1 MHEHPHPA
9 KRRGGGRSAFEVADI
24 FRTFGPAYLREHVL
38 SPSEKRVLQAVIGC
52 RTSSLGGHLYECPNC
67 GYEHPA
73 YNSCRDR
80 HCPTCQALDQA
91 RWIEGRQKRVLPV
104 HHFHVVFTLPSELRP
119 LARSNPKLVYD
130 LLFKAVSQT
139 LLTLGKDRLGAL
151 LAITAVLHTW
161 TRDMQ
166 LHPHLHCIVT
176 AGGLSL
182 DGERWVPSRAN
193 YLFPAEVMRRLIRG
207 KILDGL
213 KRANKAGKLAL
224 NGTSAKLA
232 KPAVFQATVDRL
244 YGKKWVLYAKK
255 PFGGSD
261 QVLNYLGQ
269 YTHRVA
275 ISSHRIAKIDGDRIT
290 IRTRDERTTQ
300 LGKNEFIRRFLLH
313 ILPKGFRKIRHF
325 GLMASTNVPTRLAKA
340 RELLTPEADPKEQ
353 RDEPSND
360 DTDSETWEDLLER
373 LVGEHARLCP
383 KCRKAHMVLVADL
396 LPPDRDDDLSYMDS
410 S

>member
-9 KRRGGGRSAFEVADI
+9 GRRGGGRPAFEVADI
-24 FRTFGPAYLREHVL
+24 FRTFGPAYLRDHVL
-38 SPSEKRVLQAVIGC
+38 SQSEERVLRAVIAC
-52 RTSSLGGHLYECPNC
+52 RTAELGGHLDQCPAC
-67 GYEHPA
+67 GYEHPS

-91 RWIEGRQKRVLPV
+91 KWIAGRQQRVLPV

-119 LARSNPKLVYD
+119 LARSNPKQVYD

-151 LAITAVLHTW
+151 LGITAVLHTW

-182 DGERWVPSRAN
+182 DGERWVPSRTD
-193 YLFPAEVMRRLIRG
+193 YLFPVEVMRRLLRG
-207 KILDGL
+207 KVLDGL
-213 KRANKAGKLAL
+213 KRAYKAGKLAFH
-224 NGTSAKLA
+224 GTSADLA
-232 KPAVFQATVDRL
+232 ESPAFQAMIDRL
-244 YGKKWVLYAKK
+244 YGKKWVLYAKR

-261 QVLNYLGQ
+261 QVLTYLGQ

-275 ISSHRIAKIDGDRIT
+275 ISSYRIAEVDGERIT
-290 IRTRDERTTQ
+290 IRTRDERTTR
-300 LGKNEFIRRFLLH
+300 LSGDEFIRRFLLH
-313 ILPKGFRKIRHF
+313 ILPKGFRKIRHY
-325 GLMASTNVPTRLAKA
+325 GLMASTNVPTRLAQA
-340 RELLTPEADPKEQ
+340 RELLAPEVAPEIQQDETSNHDP
-353 RDEPSND
+353 DP
-360 DTDSETWEDLLER
+360 ETWVDLLEL

-383 KCRKAHMVLVADL
+383 RCREARMLRIAEIPPTPIADDPGYL
-396 LPPDRDDDLSYMDS
+396 DS

>member
-9 KRRGGGRSAFEVADI
+9 GRRGGGRPAFEVADI
-24 FRTFGPAYLREHVL
+24 FRAFGPAYLRDHVL
-38 SPSEKRVLQAVIGC
+38 SPSEQRVLRAVIAC
-52 RTSSLGGHLYECPNC
+52 RTAALGGHLDQCPNC
-67 GYEHPA
+67 GYEHPS

-91 RWIEGRQKRVLPV
+91 RWIEGRQQRVLPV

-151 LAITAVLHTW
+151 LGITAVLHTW

-182 DGERWVPSRAN
+182 DSERWVPSRAN
-193 YLFPAEVMRRLIRG
+193 YLFPHEVMRKLFRG

-213 KRANKAGKLAL
+213 KRAYKAGKLAFH
-224 NGTSAKLA
+224 GTSADLA
-232 KPAVFQATVDRL
+232 EPPAFQAMIDRL
-244 YGKKWVLYAKK
+244 YGKKWVLYAKQ

-261 QVLNYLGQ
+261 QVLTYLGQ

-275 ISSHRIAKIDGDRIT
+275 ISSYRIAEVDGERIT

-300 LGKNEFIRRFLLH
+300 VGGDEFIRRFLLH
-313 ILPKGFRKIRHF
+313 ILPKGFRKIRHY
-325 GLMASTNVPTRLAKA
+325 GLMASTNVPTRLAQA
-340 RELLTPEADPKEQ
+340 RELLTPEVAPEIQ
-353 RDEPSND
+353 QDETSND
-360 DTDSETWEDLLER
+360 DPDPETWVDLLEQ

-383 KCRKAHMVLVADL
+383 RCREARMLRIAEIPPTPIADDPGYL
-396 LPPDRDDDLSYMDS
+396 DS

>member
-1 MHEHPHPA
+1 MHEHPHSA
-9 KRRGGGRSAFEVADI
+9 KRRGGGRPAFEVADI
-24 FRTFGPAYLREHVL
+24 FRTFGPAYLRDHVL

-52 RTSSLGGHLYECPNC
+52 RTATLGGHLYECPNC
-67 GYEHPA
+67 GHEHPS

-130 LLFKAVSQT
+130 LLFKAASQT

-182 DGERWVPSRAN
+182 DGERWIPSRTN
-193 YLFPAEVMRRLIRG
+193 YLFPDKVMRRLLRG
-207 KILDGL
+207 KVLDGL
-213 KRANKAGKLAL
+213 KRAYKAGKLAFQ
-224 NGTSAKLA
+224 GAASELA
-232 KPAVFQATVDRL
+232 KPADFQAMIDRL
-244 YGKKWVLYAKK
+244 YGKRWVLYAKR

-261 QVLNYLGQ
+261 QVLTYLGQ

-275 ISSHRIAKIDGDRIT
+275 ISSYRIAEVDGERIT
-290 IRTRDERTTQ
+290 IHTRDRRTTQ
-300 LGKNEFIRRFLLH
+300 LGQDEFIRRFLLH

-325 GLMASTNVPTRLAKA
+325 GLMASTNVPTRLARA
-340 RELLTPEADPKEQ
+340 RELLTPVTDSEDQ

-360 DTDSETWEDLLER
+360 DPDSETWEDLLER
-373 LVGEHARLCP
+373 LTGEQARLCP
-383 KCRKAHMVLVADL
+383 QCRKAHMVCIAEIP
-396 LPPDRDDDLSYMDS
+396 PPDVDDGFGFLDS

>member
-1 MHEHPHPA
+1 MCLHPHPA
-9 KRRGGGRSAFEVADI
+9 ERRGGGQPAFEVADI
-24 FRTFGPAYLREHVL
+24 FRTFGPAYLRDHVL
-38 SPSEKRVLQAVIGC
+38 SPSEDRVLRAVIAC
-52 RTSSLGGHLYECPNC
+52 RTAALGGHLDKCPRC
-67 GYEHPA
+67 GYKHPS

-91 RWIEGRQKRVLPV
+91 RWIAGRQERILPV
-104 HHFHVVFTLPSELRP
+104 HHFHVVFTLPSQLRP

-139 LLTLGKDRLGAL
+139 LLTLGQDRLGAV

-166 LHPHLHCIVT
+166 LHPHLHCLVS

-182 DGERWVPSRAN
+182 DGEQWVSSRLD
-193 YLFPAEVMRRLIRG
+193 YLFPVEVMQTLFRG
-207 KILDGL
+207 KLLDGL
-213 KRANKAGKLAL
+213 KRAYKDGKL
-224 NGTSAKLA
+224 
-232 KPAVFQATVDRL
+232 VFQSSSTDLADPNAFQAMIDLLFDTR
-244 YGKKWVLYAKK
+244 WVVYAKR

-261 QVLNYLGQ
+261 QVLAYLGQ

-275 ISSHRIAKIDGDRIT
+275 ISSYRIADIQGDQIT
-290 IRTRDERTTQ
+290 IRTRDERTAQ
-300 LGKNEFIRRFLLH
+300 LSGDEFIRRFLLH

-340 RELLTPEADPKEQ
+340 RQLLTPDEDHRSNNAEPDDEEAA
-353 RDEPSND
+353 
-360 DTDSETWEDLLER
+360 ETWEDLLEA

-383 KCRKAHMVLVADL
+383 RCRKARMVRVAKILPL
-396 LPPDRDDDLSYMDS
+396 LPDKEPCHMDS

>member
-9 KRRGGGRSAFEVADI
+9 RRRGGGRPAFEVADI
-24 FRTFGPAYLREHVL
+24 FRTFGPAYLRDHVL
-38 SPSEKRVLQAVIGC
+38 SPSEERVLRAVISC
-52 RTSSLGGHLYECPNC
+52 RTAALGGHLDTCPRC
-67 GYEHPA
+67 GYEHPS

-91 RWIEGRQKRVLPV
+91 RWIAGRQQRVLPV

-130 LLFKAVSQT
+130 LLFRAVSQT

-151 LAITAVLHTW
+151 LGITAVLHTW

-182 DGERWVPSRAN
+182 DGERWVPSRLD
-193 YLFPAEVMRRLIRG
+193 YLFPAEVMRRLVRG
-207 KILDGL
+207 KVLDGL
-213 KRANKAGKLAL
+213 KRANKAGTLVFH
-224 NGTSAKLA
+224 GTSAKLA
-232 KPAVFQATVDRL
+232 APATFQAMIDRL
-244 YGKKWVLYAKK
+244 YGKRWVLYAKR

-261 QVLNYLGQ
+261 QVLTYLGQ

-275 ISSHRIAKIDGDRIT
+275 ISSYRIAEVKDDQIT
-290 IRTRDERTTQ
+290 IRTRDDKTAR
-300 LGKNEFIRRFLLH
+300 LGGDEFIRRFLLH

-325 GLMASTNVPTRLAKA
+325 GLMASTNVPTRLVKA
-340 RELLTPEADPKEQ
+340 RQLLAPRE
-353 RDEPSND
+353 EPQETQAQPIEEH
-360 DTDSETWEDLLER
+360 DTVTWEDLLEQ

-383 KCRKAHMVLVADL
+383 RCREARMVRVAEI
-396 LPPDRDDDLSYMDS
+396 LPRLPDDDPGYLDS

>member
-9 KRRGGGRSAFEVADI
+9 GRRGGGRPAFEVADI
-24 FRTFGPAYLREHVL
+24 FRTFGPAYLRDHVL
-38 SPSEKRVLQAVIGC
+38 SPSEERVLRAVIAC
-52 RTSSLGGHLYECPNC
+52 RTAALGGHLDTCPHC
-67 GYEHPA
+67 GYEHPS

-91 RWIEGRQKRVLPV
+91 RWIAGRQERILPV
-104 HHFHVVFTLPSELRP
+104 HHFHVVFTLPFQLRT

-151 LAITAVLHTW
+151 LGITAVLHTW

-166 LHPHLHCIVT
+166 LHPHVHCIVT

-182 DGERWVPSRAN
+182 DGERWVPSRPD
-193 YLFPAEVMRRLIRG
+193 YLFPVEVMRDLLRG
-207 KILDGL
+207 KVLDGL
-213 KRANKAGKLAL
+213 KRAYKAGKLVFH
-224 NGTSAKLA
+224 GTSAGLA
-232 KPAVFQATVDRL
+232 NPDAFQAMIDHLFDTR
-244 YGKKWVLYAKK
+244 WVVYAKR

-261 QVLNYLGQ
+261 QVLTYLGQ

-275 ISSHRIAKIDGDRIT
+275 ISSYRIAEVNDDRIT

-300 LGKNEFIRRFLLH
+300 LSGDEFIRRFLLH
-313 ILPKGFRKIRHF
+313 ILPKGFRKIRHY
-325 GLMASTNVPTRLAKA
+325 GLMASTHVPTRLVKA
-340 RELLTPEADPKEQ
+340 RQLLTPEEDAREGQ
-353 RDEPSND
+353 DEPGGD
-360 DTDSETWEDLLER
+360 EDIETWEHLLEQ

-383 KCRKAHMVLVADL
+383 RCRNARMVRVAKI
-396 LPPDRDDDLSYMDS
+396 PPTSTAETPLYLDS